1 MYSHEALAA
10 SIETG
15 YHNCLG
21 INGSCQC
28 DIFQESISDPFEIL
42 LLLHHDIKKNAELGT
57 HNCCTQ
63 FCHEVFHWRHSQTSV
78 CVCVSLTF
86 WNAMISWFH
95 GSIPNL
101 STFFSIQKTTMSISV
116 SIRGF
121 HPRSIRNPKSLVS
134 QTRRYHQVHHLQ
146 HPVCLWAGLSLNRC
160 WVKRTC
166 LILKK
171 HDFS

>member
-1 MYSHEALAA
+1 MSMWHL
-10 SIETG
+10 S
-15 YHNCLG
+15 G
-21 INGSCQC
+21 IHKWS
-28 DIFQESISDPFEIL
+28 FWDPTSTTTSTTTTTTIITTW
-42 LLLHHDIKKNAELGT
+42 HQKNAELGT
-57 HNCCTQ
+57 HNYCTQ

-95 GSIPNL
+95 GSIPHL
-101 STFFSIQKTTMSISV
+101 STFFSSQKSTMSISV

-166 LILKK
+166 VWFCSEK